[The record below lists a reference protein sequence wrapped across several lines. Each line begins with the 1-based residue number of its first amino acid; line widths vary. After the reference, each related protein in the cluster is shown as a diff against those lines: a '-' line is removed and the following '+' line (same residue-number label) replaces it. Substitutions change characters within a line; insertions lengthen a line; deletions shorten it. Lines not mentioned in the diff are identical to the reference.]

1 MTFNVFW
8 GTCLLISLSVL
19 TAIFPGEF
27 GLASFIEAKDD
38 VSGGDN
44 WRYRLSCAK
53 LQSDHH
59 HQQTNTQFFYRP
71 DALLTAQPTVSKH

>member
-1 MTFNVFW
+1 MYF
-8 GTCLLISLSVL
+8 GEHACLSLSVL
-19 TAIFPGEF
+19 TAIFPGEL